1 MFTIIAALDINR
13 GISLDGRVPW
23 YCPHDMKFFKELTH
37 NHVVIMGRKTY
48 ESIPRGNSPMP
59 DRINIVLSQSEFKDD
74 GVLVMTM
81 DQCVQYCTTSIQEF
95 KNKRMFVIG
104 GASIYQQFMDK
115 KLVRNMV
122 ISHVIQDFECDQ
134 YFPSVRKKEWT
145 MTSSQML
152 DGNPLVKVCGYSA
165 INADEKKFI
174 DAIAKIASEGIV
186 RPDRTGVGTVSVFSG
201 HLRFSLRD
209 GQFPLMTHRNI
220 NLRMI
225 FEELM
230 WILRGQ
236 TDSKILASKKV
247 PIWNANTTREFLDA
261 RGLTHL
267 KEGDI
272 GAAYGFQLRYFGAKY
287 TGCSSD
293 YTGQGFDQL
302 QYVIDTL
309 KNNPSSRRIMF
320 SMWNPVDLEG
330 MALPPCAWSAQF
342 YVADGVLSCKLVQRS
357 SDIALAGGWNI
368 AQYALLTYLLA
379 NICSL
384 KPGDLIWTPGDTHIY
399 LNQMAAA
406 NEITNRVPR
415 PFPAIYVASPADGQ
429 ITGFEWDD
437 ITLKDYDPVM
447 PQIKIP
453 MNA

>member
-1 MFTIIAALDINR
+1 
-13 GISLDGRVPW
+13 
-23 YCPHDMKFFKELTH
+23 
-37 NHVVIMGRKTY
+37 
-48 ESIPRGNSPMP
+48 
-59 DRINIVLSQSEFKDD
+59 
-74 GVLVMTM
+74 MTM
-81 DQCVQYCTTSIQEF
+81 DQCIQYCASSIREF
-95 KNKRMFVIG
+95 KNKKLFVIG

-115 KLVRNMV
+115 KLVRDMV
-122 ISHVIQDFECDQ
+122 ISHVIQDFGCDQ
-134 YFPSVRKKEWT
+134 FFPYIREKAWN
-145 MTSSQML
+145 MTSSEML
-152 DGNPLVKVCGYSA
+152 EGTPLVRVCRYSA
-165 INADEKKFI
+165 ANPDEKKFI
-174 DAIAKIASEGIV
+174 DAIAKIASEGIA

-209 GQFPLMTHRNI
+209 GRFPLMTHRKI

-230 WILRGQ
+230 WMLRGQ

-247 PIWNANTTREFLDA
+247 PIWNANTTREFLDV
-261 RGLTHL
+261 RGLNHL
-267 KEGDI
+267 EEGDI
-272 GAAYGFQLRYFGAKY
+272 GAAYGFQLRHFGAQY
-287 TGCSSD
+287 TGCASD
-293 YTGQGFDQL
+293 YAGQGFDQL

-320 SMWNPVDLEG
+320 SLWNPADLAT

-399 LNQMAAA
+399 LNQMSAA
-406 NEITNRVPR
+406 NEITNRTPR
-415 PFPAIYVASPADGQ
+415 PFPVIHITSPADGQ
-429 ITGFEWDD
+429 ITGFEWNN
-437 ITLKDYDPVM
+437 ITLKGYNPVT
-447 PQIKIP
+447 PQINIP